1 MKQKIASVTKWI
13 KDYISNSG
21 AGGVVVG
28 MSGGKDSF
36 VVAKLCTVAL
46 GKENVYGVIMPNG
59 EMPDQNDAVAMCQ
72 FLGIKYS
79 IIDIKGINELILNT
93 VSNVCKINNNAQINT
108 PPRIRMTI
116 LYAVAASFGYLVANT
131 SNLSEISIGYSTK
144 WGDGVGDFAPL
155 ANLTKTEVCQMGLAL
170 GLPQDLVEKAPSD
183 GLTGKTDEENLG
195 ITYENLDSYIRTGKV
210 NIDTDKILRLHEI
223 STHKR
228 VGVAKFDSSLKN
240 WLEDK

>member
-1 MKQKIASVTKWI
+1 MKQKIDSITKWI
-13 KDYISNSG
+13 KNYISNSG

-28 MSGGKDSF
+28 MSGGKDSMI
-36 VVAKLCTVAL
+36 VAKLCTVAL

-108 PPRIRMTI
+108 PPRIRMTV

-131 SNLSEISIGYSTK
+131 SNLSEISVGYSTK

-155 ANLTKTEVCQMGLAL
+155 ATLTKTEVCQMGLAL
-170 GLPQDLVEKAPSD
+170 GLPKNLVQKTPSD
-183 GLTGKTDEENLG
+183 GLSGKTDEDNLG
-195 ITYENLDSYIRTGKV
+195 ITYENLDSYIRTGMANK
-210 NIDTDKILRLHEI
+210 DTNKILRLHEI
-223 STHKR
+223 SGHKR
-228 VGVAKFDSSLKN
+228 EGVAKFESGFKN